1 MLISNKVIELNNQTR
16 NEKKELQQDC
26 DMIYQELD
34 PISKLRLNRI
44 NSLINDLTLTIGE
57 LSGWIYS
64 PACFTL
70 KSNYRYD
77 KETGEITFDL
87 NRVSKG
93 PSGYEPSLDRTE
105 QELLFITK
113 YKGLLNRLL
122 KLERKRSIIINSHLN
137 RHCLSISYT
146 KDNDNLP
153 KEDNNYNNEDYHYL
167 EIASKE
173 FISRFG
179 EEGINRL
186 VNLLNYLV
194 NPDTEDPIEMYNKQ
208 FFPGATNL
216 YIDELFRWAVSF
228 TPRANYVEKAITRIK
243 EKMDME
249 LNPHKYR

>member
-26 DMIYQELD
+26 DIIYQELD
-34 PISKLRLNRI
+34 PISRLRLNRI

-57 LSGWIYS
+57 LSGWVYS
-64 PACFTL
+64 PAGFTF
-70 KSNYRYD
+70 KSNYQYNP
-77 KETGEITFDL
+77 ETKEITFDL

-93 PSGYEPSLDRTE
+93 PSGYEPSLDKT
-105 QELLFITK
+105 QYELLFITK

-137 RHCLSISYT
+137 RHCLSITYT
-146 KDNDNLP
+146 KDNDNLS
-153 KEDNNYNNEDYHYL
+153 KEENNNDDYHYL

-186 VNLLNYLV
+186 VSLLNYLV

-228 TPRANYVEKAITRIK
+228 TPRADYVERAITRIK
-243 EKMDME
+243 EKMDRE
-249 LNPHKYR
+249 LYPHKYK

>member
-1 MLISNKVIELNNQTR
+1 MLISNKVIELNNQIR
-16 NEKKELQQDC
+16 NEKLELQQEC
-26 DMIYQELD
+26 DMIYYELD
-34 PISKLRLNRI
+34 PISKLRLNII

-64 PACFTL
+64 PNGFTL

-113 YKGLLNRLL
+113 YKSLLNRLL

-194 NPDTEDPIEMYNKQ
+194 NPDTEEPIEMYNKQ